1 MFGIKAAAFYLSI
14 KKKVDKLFECGSV
27 AVFVLSWTRGT
38 QTKVLIIK
46 FSRQIPVKTEMGF
59 PIFSCRKQLK
69 KTPI

>member
-1 MFGIKAAAFYLSI
+1 M
-14 KKKVDKLFECGSV
+14 

-59 PIFSCRKQLK
+59 PIFACI
-69 KTPI
+69 KTVEITSIGQSLP